1 MRVCSYVDRIVESGL
16 NTVQK
21 IVFTSN
27 DVFNAII
34 NTKLALCKERGII
47 TSINI
52 SDEAVQY
59 IESSDIVIIFG
70 NIFDNAIEA
79 AEKTEEKIIIL
90 DVRLQGE
97 YISICMENSFDHRFS
112 NVNLKTS
119 KMDKTIHGIG
129 IKNVCKVIEE
139 TDGMI
144 ECFESEEGMFCCDI
158 LLKKPI

>member
-90 DVRLQGE
+90 DYILKLQILV
-97 YISICMENSFDHRFS
+97 YML
-112 NVNLKTS
+112 VLTS
-119 KMDKTIHGIG
+119 KFI
-129 IKNVCKVIEE
+129 
-139 TDGMI
+139 
-144 ECFESEEGMFCCDI
+144 
-158 LLKKPI
+158 PAP

>member
-70 NIFDNAIEA
+70 NIFDNDADEF
-79 AEKTEEKIIIL
+79 
-90 DVRLQGE
+90 
-97 YISICMENSFDHRFS
+97 C
-112 NVNLKTS
+112 
-119 KMDKTIHGIG
+119 
-129 IKNVCKVIEE
+129 NVCGE
-139 TDGMI
+139 TRAIRGDMNGDGKKNSADAIYLLRHMVMPVMYPVNQNVDVNGDGKKNSADAI
-144 ECFESEEGMFCCDI
+144 YLLRHIVMPN
-158 LLKKPI
+158 LYPLKKGS